1 MARKK
6 RSELT
11 PTPRQLEVLQLLADG
26 LVGQQIARRL
36 GITPSSVDGRTGEV
50 KRRLGTSTTVQAV
63 AVALR
68 RGLIR

>member
-26 LVGQQIARRL
+26 LVGKQIARRL
-36 GITPSSVDGRTGEV
+36 SITPSSVNGRTGEV
-50 KRRLGTSTTVQAV
+50 KRRLGASTTVQAV